1 MTGRRSSR
9 RFLLPGMVAALLCYT
24 ASGCGD
30 DPRPGAD
37 FIIVN
42 LEAES
47 TGLPVQGVKVLLMDA
62 STNLPVAG
70 PVVSDGAGRCLLETT
85 EAGPLR
91 LIVCGG
97 ALWAVHWQPDWYEP
111 LRTNHGQSTG
121 DLRGLTA
128 PASIASTANL
138 STANMSTS
146 NMSTSNMSASL
157 APAVENTVEIG
168 LRGSPGGLP
177 RFSGTVV
184 DSETGLPLAQA
195 FVSLS
200 PWTTGYGGGAAVS
213 DDVTGPDG
221 AFAVHDIPVAMIGD
235 TGVGFQVLPLIVSRA
250 GYHTAH
256 FVHTPP
262 SGIDHPEVSGLIIE
276 LTPLGAADNGTLTGR
291 ILRAGVPVG
300 GLVVGLGSVS
310 SAAKGAVGIAGR
322 AALTGADGRFDFSG
336 LPAGAYVVH
345 PGFLVGDGAWF
356 GGGAPAVD
364 LAPGGAGD
372 AGDLVVLHEIAPVF
386 GNPHDVAWADSIVT
400 FRWTPVP
407 GAARYGWFLDGELL
421 AESAVETVTVN
432 LSALAPG
439 LHAWQASA
447 VDAADL
453 AVGVMQNDAWF
464 RREVP

>member
-1 MTGRRSSR
+1 M
-9 RFLLPGMVAALLCYT
+9 
-24 ASGCGD
+24 
-30 DPRPGAD
+30 
-37 FIIVN
+37 
-42 LEAES
+42 
-47 TGLPVQGVKVLLMDA
+47 
-62 STNLPVAG
+62 
-70 PVVSDGAGRCLLETT
+70 
-85 EAGPLR
+85 
-91 LIVCGG
+91 
-97 ALWAVHWQPDWYEP
+97 
-111 LRTNHGQSTG
+111 
-121 DLRGLTA
+121 
-128 PASIASTANL
+128 
-138 STANMSTS
+138 
-146 NMSTSNMSASL
+146 
-157 APAVENTVEIG
+157 
-168 LRGSPGGLP
+168 
-177 RFSGTVV
+177 V

-213 DDVTGPDG
+213 DDVTGADG

-250 GYHTAH
+250 GYHTAR

-262 SGIDHPEVSGLIIE
+262 SGIDHPEVSGLVIE
-276 LTPLGAADNGTLTGR
+276 LSPLGAADNGTLTGR
-291 ILRAGVPVG
+291 VLRAGVPVA
-300 GLVVGLGSVS
+300 GLVVGLGSVP

-372 AGDLVVLHEIAPVF
+372 AGDLVVLHEIAPAC
-386 GNPHDVAWADSIVT
+386 GNPQFVAWPDSMVT

-407 GAARYGWFLDGELL
+407 GAARYGWFLDGDLL
-421 AESAVETVTVN
+421 AESAVESVTVN
-432 LSALAPG
+432 LSALAPGLAPG

-447 VDAADL
+447 VDAADQ

-464 RREVP
+464 RREAP

>member
-1 MTGRRSSR
+1 MAGRRSVR
-9 RFLLPGMVAALLCYT
+9 RFLLPGLLAALLCLT

-30 DPRPGAD
+30 DPQPGAD
-37 FIIVN
+37 FVIVN

-70 PVVSDGAGRCLLETT
+70 PVVSDGAGRCLLTAT
-85 EAGPLR
+85 AAGPLR
-91 LIVCGG
+91 LFVCGG
-97 ALWAVHWQPDWYEP
+97 ALWEVHWQPDWYML

-128 PASIASTANL
+128 PAAMTST
-138 STANMSTS
+138 SNMSTS
-146 NMSTSNMSASL
+146 NMSTSNMSTSNMSTSL
-157 APAVENTVEIG
+157 APAVENTVFLR

-184 DSETGLPLAQA
+184 DAETGQPLAQA

-213 DDVTGPDG
+213 DDVTGRDG

-256 FVHTPP
+256 FVHAPP
-262 SGIDHPEVSGLIIE
+262 SGIDHPEVSGLVVE
-276 LTPLGAADNGTLTGR
+276 LTPLGAADDGTLTGR
-291 ILRAGVPVG
+291 VLRAGVPVA
-300 GLVVGLGSVS
+300 GLVVGLGSVP
-310 SAAKGAVGIAGR
+310 SAGKGAVGIAGR
-322 AALTGADGRFDFSG
+322 AAVTGNDGRFDFNG

-386 GNPHDVAWADSIVT
+386 GNPHDGAWADSMVT

>member
-1 MTGRRSSR
+1 MMGHRSAR
-9 RFLLPGMVAALLCYT
+9 RFLPPGLMTALLCLT

-37 FIIVN
+37 FILVR

-47 TGLPVQGVKVLLMDA
+47 TRQPVQGVKVLLMDA

-85 EAGPLR
+85 EAGQLR

-97 ALWAVHWQPDWYEP
+97 ALWEVHWQPDWYSP
-111 LRTNHGQSTG
+111 LRTNPGQSTG
-121 DLRGLTA
+121 DLRGLSA
-128 PASIASTANL
+128 PASIAST
-138 STANMSTS
+138 STMSTS
-146 NMSTSNMSASL
+146 NMSTSNLSTSL
-157 APAVENTVEIG
+157 APAVENTVVLR

-184 DSETGLPLAQA
+184 DAETGQSLAQA

-200 PWTTGYGGGAAVS
+200 PWSTGYGGGAAVS

-221 AFAVHDIPVAMIGD
+221 VFAVHDIPVAMIGD
-235 TGVGFQVLPLIVSRA
+235 SGVGFQVLPLIVSRA

-262 SGIDHPEVSGLIIE
+262 SGIDHPEVSGLVVE
-276 LTPLGAADNGTLTGR
+276 LTPLGAADDGTLTGR
-291 ILRAGVPVG
+291 ILRAGVPVA
-300 GLVVGLGSVS
+300 GLVVGLGSVPT
-310 SAAKGAVGIAGR
+310 AAKGAVGIAGR
-322 AALTGADGRFDFSG
+322 AAVTGVDGRFDFDG
-336 LPAGAYVVH
+336 LPAGSYIVH

-364 LAPGGAGD
+364 LAPGGAAD

-386 GNPHDVAWADSIVT
+386 GNPHDMAWADSMVT

-447 VDAADL
+447 VDASDL

-464 RREVP
+464 RRESP

>member
-1 MTGRRSSR
+1 MMGHRSAR
-9 RFLLPGMVAALLCYT
+9 RFLSPGLMAALLCLT

-37 FIIVN
+37 FILVT

-47 TGLPVQGVKVLLMDA
+47 TGLPVPGVKVLLMDA

-70 PVVSDGAGRCLLETT
+70 PVVSDGAGVCVLEATG
-85 EAGPLR
+85 AGYLR
-91 LIVCGG
+91 LFVCGG
-97 ALWAVHWQPDWYEP
+97 ALWDVHSQPDWYSP
-111 LRTNHGQSTG
+111 LRTNPGQSTG
-121 DLRGLTA
+121 DLRGLSA
-128 PASIASTANL
+128 PASIASTQL
-138 STANMSTS
+138 SPTSHPTAT
-146 NMSTSNMSASL
+146 L
-157 APAVENTVEIG
+157 ARAVENTVVLR

-262 SGIDHPEVSGLIIE
+262 SGIDHPEVSGLVVE
-276 LTPLGAADNGTLTGR
+276 LTPLGAADNGALTGR
-291 ILRAGVPVG
+291 VLRAGVPVA

-372 AGDLVVLHEIAPVF
+372 AGDLVVLHEIAPAC
-386 GNPHDVAWADSIVT
+386 GNPHVAWPDSMVT

-407 GAARYGWFLDGELL
+407 GAARYGWFLDGDLL
-421 AESAVETVTVN
+421 AESAVESVTVN
-432 LSALAPG
+432 LNALEPDLAPG

-447 VDAADL
+447 VDAADQ

-464 RREVP
+464 RRVVP

>member
-1 MTGRRSSR
+1 MAGRRSVR
-9 RFLLPGMVAALLCYT
+9 RFLSPGLLAALLCLT

-30 DPRPGAD
+30 DPQPGAD
-37 FIIVN
+37 LVIVN

-47 TGLPVQGVKVLLMDA
+47 TGLPVEGVKVLLMDA

-70 PVVSDGAGRCLLETT
+70 PVVSDGAGRCLLTAT
-85 EAGPLR
+85 DAGQLR
-91 LIVCGG
+91 LFVCGG
-97 ALWAVHWQPDWYEP
+97 ALWEVHWQPDWYML
-111 LRTNHGQSTG
+111 LRTNPGQSTG

-128 PASIASTANL
+128 PAAIA
-138 STANMSTS
+138 STANMST
-146 NMSTSNMSASL
+146 SL
-157 APAVENTVEIG
+157 APAVENTVVLR

-195 FVSLS
+195 FISLS

-213 DDVTGPDG
+213 DDVTGADG

-262 SGIDHPEVSGLIIE
+262 SGIDHPEVSGLVIE
-276 LTPLGAADNGTLTGR
+276 LMPLGAEDNGTLTGR
-291 ILRAGVPVG
+291 VLRAGVPVA

-364 LAPGGAGD
+364 LASGGAGD

-386 GNPHDVAWADSIVT
+386 GNPHDVAWADSMVT

-464 RREVP
+464 RRVVP